1 MPASADVL
9 GDLTRIA
16 NDWRAL
22 AAAWHVLLAALLFGL
37 VAGWRPS
44 RWRAGLLLAVPLVSV
59 SALAWASGNPFNG
72 AVFLALAIVFGGMAL
87 RLQPGTVR
95 VSSPVR
101 LAPGVLLTACAWVYP
116 HFLQASSWTPYLHS
130 SPLGLLPCPTLLAVL
145 GVSLIV
151 GHLDSRSWG
160 MVLSAAAVTYGLI
173 GTFRLGVAFDV
184 TLLAGAAWAGLAA
197 FIPHRAAATPRYHP
211 SI

>member
-9 GDLTRIA
+9 GGLTRIA

-44 RWRAGLLLAVPLVSV
+44 RRLAGLLLAVPLVSV

-72 AVFLALAIVFGGMAL
+72 AVFLALAIAFGGMAL

-95 VSSPVR
+95 VSSPV
-101 LAPGVLLTACAWVYP
+101 LLVPGLLLTACAWVYP
-116 HFLQASSWTPYLHS
+116 HFLQTSSWMPYLH
-130 SPLGLLPCPTLLAVL
+130 
-145 GVSLIV
+145 
-151 GHLDSRSWG
+151 
-160 MVLSAAAVTYGLI
+160 
-173 GTFRLGVAFDV
+173 
-184 TLLAGAAWAGLAA
+184 
-197 FIPHRAAATPRYHP
+197 
-211 SI
+211 